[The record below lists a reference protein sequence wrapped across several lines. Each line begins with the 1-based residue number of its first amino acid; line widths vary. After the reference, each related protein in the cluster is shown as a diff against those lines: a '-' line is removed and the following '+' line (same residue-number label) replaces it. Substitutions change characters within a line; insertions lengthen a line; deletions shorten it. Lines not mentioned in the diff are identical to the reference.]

1 MDDENNVELGRIPI
15 ILGNYTLYPIDLGEG
30 NFGQVYIAQDKKE
43 NILAVKCIEIC
54 KLVNPNLKMRV
65 QSEILLYYKLHHKN
79 IVRVKDIVA
88 TSSKI
93 YIFLEYCDSGNL
105 QTFQSNYYETFHHTP
120 TLTVVQT
127 LFKQII
133 QGFSYMA
140 SQKCVHRDIKLDNIM
155 LSKTSDFL
163 QSININEKKLNDFM
177 IVPSIEQEQT
187 DEDLIIDFCKKS
199 PEFWNISYTKN
210 EKDFENKLKEYT
222 IKIID
227 LGFAKEL
234 VGEKTMSLVGN
245 MYGFAPEMWKV
256 LRQETKEYDAKKVDL
271 WSIAISLYRFTFSK
285 DAFDSSNPNE
295 LKKKITEGN
304 YIIEKPKGINITL
317 EFIDLMNGLLR
328 ANYEERYGWDIVL
341 SHPFFCKPIEEQT
354 IFEFPQDNKII
365 LNIYDKRKFL
375 EHAQLREFMNS
386 IPDEKIYNEENEEF
400 KIFEKYVGEVMDKKK
415 HIVTPVEIKV
425 TKVEEEWSFVD
436 VKAQQGEK
444 QRTNV
449 EKNKSF
455 ISRLF
460 SSIVKK

>member
-1 MDDENNVELGRIPI
+1 MDNIELGQVPYV
-15 ILGNYTLYPIDLGEG
+15 LGNYTLFPIDLGNG
-30 NFGQVYIAQDKKE
+30 SFGRVYIAQDKKE
-43 NILAVKCIEIC
+43 NIFAVKCLENH
-54 KLVNPNLKMRV
+54 KFVSPNLKKRFKT
-65 QSEILLYYKLHHKN
+65 EILLYYKLHHKN
-79 IVRVKDIVA
+79 IVRIKDVIS

-105 QTFQSNYYETFHHTP
+105 ETFQSNYYETFHHTP

-177 IVPSIEQEQT
+177 IAPSIEQEQT

-245 MYGFAPEMWKV
+245 MYGFAPEIWKV
-256 LRQETKEYDAKKVDL
+256 AQNETKEYDAKKVDL

-285 DAFDSSNPNE
+285 DAFASSNPNE